1 MFKTTLGLN
10 KTSIAA
16 KTSPKTDSSIPK
28 EMIVKDKHL
37 PKDPNKF
44 TQAITQARQLI
55 KEGKTK
61 VESSKAVFPLISN
74 EDKEVIHQVF
84 MEGCEL
90 TAKGAMTYRYN
101 LIRNLKKNNKTL

>member
-10 KTSIAA
+10 KTPIED
-16 KTSPKTDSSIPK
+16 KTPPKTDSPIPK

-44 TQAITQARQLI
+44 AQAINQAKQLVR
-55 KEGKTK
+55 EGKTK
-61 VESSKAVFPLISN
+61 VESAKAVFPLISN

-84 MEGCEL
+84 MEGCGL

-101 LIRNLKKNNKTL
+101 LIRNHKKTNKTL